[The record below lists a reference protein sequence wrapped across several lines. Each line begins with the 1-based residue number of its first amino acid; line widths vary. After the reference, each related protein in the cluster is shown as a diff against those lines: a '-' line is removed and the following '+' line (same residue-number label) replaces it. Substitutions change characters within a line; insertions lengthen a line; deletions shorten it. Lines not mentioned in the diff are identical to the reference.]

1 MAAWAGCGD
10 VAQASGQVGVAQ
22 VHEPAECRAHRAE
35 VSQTFLGVA
44 TVQLEML
51 PDQAREQG
59 MAVDVEIALV
69 EQDLI
74 EGLGLVGDPSAEG
87 GDQGVATDE
96 VVLKRQQAEKQ
107 VSGGVMER

>member
-1 MAAWAGCGD
+1 
-10 VAQASGQVGVAQ
+10 
-22 VHEPAECRAHRAE
+22 
-35 VSQTFLGVA
+35 
-44 TVQLEML
+44 
-51 PDQAREQG
+51 

-96 VVLKRQQAEKQ
+96 VVLERQQAEKQ